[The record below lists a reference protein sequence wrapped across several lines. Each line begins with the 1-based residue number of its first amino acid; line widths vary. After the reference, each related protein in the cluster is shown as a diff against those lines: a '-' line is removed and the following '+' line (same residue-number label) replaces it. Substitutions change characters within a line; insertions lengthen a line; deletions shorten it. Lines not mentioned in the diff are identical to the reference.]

1 MADKNQKLTQAE
13 LLELLSPPP
22 FNQKKCVPPDAVI
35 LTSPE
40 ERWWRSDSPRL
51 PGDQFPDVPPPKVDP
66 TMSATTGSKGH
77 GLRQGPIL
85 FQTTAQ
91 TGCGTAAHFKM
102 EEGVPPVIS
111 GFSGHFPGK
120 QGANVIGATFD
131 KSYTE
136 SLSHTISLGK

>member
-1 MADKNQKLTQAE
+1 
-13 LLELLSPPP
+13 
-22 FNQKKCVPPDAVI
+22 
-35 LTSPE
+35 
-40 ERWWRSDSPRL
+40 
-51 PGDQFPDVPPPKVDP
+51 
-66 TMSATTGSKGH
+66 MSATTGSKGH

-91 TGCGTAAHFKM
+91 TGC
-102 EEGVPPVIS
+102 VPPVIS

-136 SLSHTISLGK
+136 SLSHTISLGKTGRATVVAAASPWRAPVE